1 MRSFVLWT
9 LAALAGILVAAGIT
23 LAASSLSSQRIGLSA
38 EPLTAGE
45 RLVPEKTATPQSTP
59 TPPHKERK
67 KRRRSPTPTPTA
79 AATAAPTQQAEPG
92 DDHGGRSRGGSGG
105 GGSSGGRGGGGHG
118 SDD

>member
-23 LAASSLSSQRIGLSA
+23 LAASSLSRQRIGLSA

-45 RLVPEKTATPQSTP
+45 RLVPEQTAKPRATATPE
-59 TPPHKERK
+59 KRRK
-67 KRRRSPTPTPTA
+67 KTRRAKRSPTPTPV
-79 AATAAPTQQAEPG
+79 ATAAPTSQAEPG
-92 DDHGGRSRGGSGG
+92 DDHGCRSRGGSGG
-105 GGSSGGRGGGGHG
+105 VGSSGGSGGGGHG